1 MSSSPGRLN
10 LSKISFKSFGKKVIS
25 DEFIVLAKQG
35 EELNLGVTV
44 SKKVAMLAV
53 DRNRIKRIL
62 FEVIKNQLIFKGDII
77 ITVRKNL
84 AVLKSSEI
92 QTILEKQLKK
102 L

>member
-1 MSSSPGRLN
+1 MSLLLGRLN

-25 DEFIVLAKQG
+25 DEFIILAKKG
-35 EELNLGVTV
+35 EGLNLGVSV
-44 SKKVAMLAV
+44 SNKVATRAV

-62 FEVIKNQLIFKGDII
+62 YEATKNQVIFKGDII

-92 QTILEKQLKK
+92 QTIIEKQLKK